1 MRPCRRVVHRDL
13 KLENL
18 LLAVPGDISRV
29 KIADFGLAKKV
40 AGTGPAGM
48 QTICGT
54 PQVRVAVW
62 GVGNRQSD
70 SCFGFGLPRGWRA
83 PGLPACRPSAARHMC
98 LGAGHGRLGR
108 GVWGIIWA
116 TCDR

>member
-1 MRPCRRVVHRDL
+1 MLMHMQADGALSPLFGEPSANAMSQPALLSLLIVCPCRRVVHRDL

-54 PQVRVAVW
+54 PHVLGRWAW
-62 GVGNRQSD
+62 TLRKGCVGN
-70 SCFGFGLPRGWRA
+70 
-83 PGLPACRPSAARHMC
+83 HM
-98 LGAGHGRLGR
+98 GYM
-108 GVWGIIWA
+108 
-116 TCDR
+116 